1 MAAHDDLEMSD
12 ETPAPA
18 PTPTHPPNV
27 PDLERSLILPATQ
40 SLWASHIADYD
51 RYGTSAGA
59 PEDRADLLQ
68 SGTEAYVSLRSFYL
82 DSRAREEAMRAEL
95 ARANAEIAEL
105 RRLNFQANA
114 QQNHAVQAQQHLH
127 YHDEHHMP
135 ATAPTSAQTFPTER
149 QMTLAHRP
157 GPTTMASSGDVSM
170 DDEDRKG

>member
-1 MAAHDDLEMSD
+1 MAAHGDFEMSD

-18 PTPTHPPNV
+18 PDPTPTHPSPDV

-40 SLWASHIADYD
+40 SLWASHIADFD

-59 PEDRADLLQ
+59 PEERIDLLQ

-82 DSRAREEAMRAEL
+82 HSRAQEEAMRAEL
-95 ARANAEIAEL
+95 ARANAEISEL
-105 RRLNFQANA
+105 RCLIFQANA
-114 QQNHAVQAQQHLH
+114 QQNHAGQAQI
-127 YHDEHHMP
+127 
-135 ATAPTSAQTFPTER
+135 FPTER

-170 DDEDRKG
+170 DDEHRKG